1 MKKKF
6 LIAGGGTG
14 GHIYPGIAIAKAI
27 ENLDPNIEVEFVGTS
42 LGLEKTIVPRE
53 GYELHLI
60 SGGKLNYKGSLFK
73 KALGLLNVAIG
84 LCQSLFLILKIKPC
98 GVLGVG
104 GYASAPL
111 VLMASLLRV
120 PTSIWE
126 PNAHPGLANRILSR
140 FVSRAF
146 VVFEVAKKYLH
157 SKEIQLVGLPVRS
170 ELETVAEKRISLEK
184 STASSSLSLS
194 TPSLSS
200 VESSPSVNDFHVLC
214 FGGSQGS
221 RAINEVLELA
231 VTKEL
236 PWLHKSKL
244 IHQTGVSDYP
254 KVKSSYDQS
263 VFDVEAF
270 EYLFE
275 MEKYYM
281 WAHVAI
287 CRSGASTLAELATV
301 GMPAILIPL
310 PTSADDHQ
318 RKNAEALAVHN
329 AAIVIEQKDFT
340 AEKLNEVLLNLQ
352 GNPSLLKNLSRS
364 IKSLHKPFA
373 AQVIAKSLLQIDST
387 EKDRLH
393 R

>member
-27 ENLDPNIEVEFVGTS
+27 ESLDSNIEVEFVGTP

-53 GYELHLI
+53 GYRLHLI
-60 SGGKLNYKGSLFK
+60 SGGKLNYKGSLFGK
-73 KALGLLNVAIG
+73 ILGLFKVG
-84 LCQSLFLILKIKPC
+84 LGLIQSLGLILKTKPC

-111 VLMASLLRV
+111 VLMASLLRI

-157 SKEIQLVGLPVRS
+157 SKDIQLVGMPIRS
-170 ELETVAEKRISLEK
+170 ELENLSETREFSKRES
-184 STASSSLSLS
+184 SSHPSSVDASSS
-194 TPSLSS
+194 
-200 VESSPSVNDFHVLC
+200 VNPFHVLC
-214 FGGSQGS
+214 FGGSQGA
-221 RAINEVLELA
+221 RAINEVIEQA
-231 VTKEL
+231 VIKEL
-236 PWLHKSKL
+236 PWLYQSKL
-244 IHQTGVSDYP
+244 IHQTGVSDYQ
-254 KVKSSYDQS
+254 KVKSNYDQS
-263 VFDVEAF
+263 VFDVEVF

-275 MEKYYM
+275 MERYYT
-281 WAHVAI
+281 WADVVV
-287 CRSGASTLAELATV
+287 CRSGASTLAELSAV

-318 RKNAEALAVHN
+318 RKNAEALSAQK
-329 AAIVIEQKDFT
+329 AAIIIEQKDFT
-340 AEKLNEVLLNLQ
+340 AEKLNEVILNLQ
-352 GNPSLLKNLSRS
+352 DNPNLLKNLARS
-364 IKSLHKPFA
+364 IKLLHKPFA
-373 AQVIAKSLLQIDST
+373 AQGIAKSLMQGDSAEIDL
-387 EKDRLH
+387 LH

>member
-27 ENLDPNIEVEFVGTS
+27 ESLNPNVEVEFVGTS

-53 GYELHLI
+53 GYELHLV

-73 KALGLLNVAIG
+73 KILGLLNVGMG
-84 LCQSLFLILKIKPC
+84 LWQSLFLILRIKPC

-104 GYASAPL
+104 GYASVPL

-140 FVSRAF
+140 FVPRAF
-146 VVFEVAKKYLH
+146 VVFDVAKKYLH
-157 SKEIQLVGLPVRS
+157 SREVQLVGLPVRNEIES
-170 ELETVAEKRISLEK
+170 LAEKKASLEATSSASLSMLTVS
-184 STASSSLSLS
+184 STSLESSLSA
-194 TPSLSS
+194 
-200 VESSPSVNDFHVLC
+200 NDFHVLC

-221 RAINEVLELA
+221 QAINKILEQS
-231 VTKEL
+231 VTKES

-244 IHQTGVSDYP
+244 IHQTGVVDYT
-254 KVKSSYDQS
+254 KVKTSYDQS

-275 MEKYYM
+275 MEKYYS

-287 CRSGASTLAELATV
+287 CRSGASTLAELAAV

-318 RKNAEALAVHN
+318 RKNAEALATKK

-340 AEKLNEVLLNLQ
+340 VEKLNTVLLDLQ
-352 GNPSLLKNLSRS
+352 GNPDLLKNLAKNIR
-364 IKSLHKPFA
+364 SLHKPFA
-373 AQVIAKSLLQIDST
+373 AQAIAKSLLPGDSV
-387 EKDRLH
+387 KI
-393 R
+393 

>member
-27 ENLDPNIEVEFVGTS
+27 ESLDPNIEVEFVGTP

-60 SGGKLNYKGSLFK
+60 ASGKLNYNGSLFGK
-73 KALGLLNVAIG
+73 ILGIFKVGFG
-84 LCQSLFLILKIKPC
+84 LIQSLFLILKIKPC

-146 VVFEVAKKYLH
+146 VVFEVAKKYLQ
-157 SKEIQLVGLPVRS
+157 SKDIQLVGLPVRS
-170 ELETVAEKRISLEK
+170 ELENLSEARESFKKESSNQS
-184 STASSSLSLS
+184 STIEASSS
-194 TPSLSS
+194 
-200 VESSPSVNDFHVLC
+200 SVNRFHVLC

-221 RAINEVLELA
+221 RAINEVVEQA
-231 VTKEL
+231 VIKEL
-236 PWLHKSKL
+236 PWLHQSEL
-244 IHQTGVSDYP
+244 IHQTGVSDYQ
-254 KVKSSYDQS
+254 KIKASYDQS
-263 VFDVEAF
+263 VFDVKAF

-275 MEKYYM
+275 MERYYK
-281 WAHVAI
+281 WADIVV
-287 CRSGASTLAELATV
+287 CRSGASTLAELAAV

-310 PTSADDHQ
+310 PSSADDHQ
-318 RKNAEALAVHN
+318 RKNAEALAAQK
-329 AAIVIEQKDFT
+329 AAIIIEQKDFT

-352 GNPSLLKNLSRS
+352 GNPNLLKNLSRS
-364 IKSLHKPFA
+364 IKLLHKPFA
-373 AQVIAKSLLQIDST
+373 AQVIAKSLLQGDSA
-387 EKDRLH
+387 EKVLLH